1 MTTIQTG
8 YNNTASRSVSGKE
21 ENMSESRITVVSM
34 RSKKRR
40 IRFVAA
46 AIVTA
51 LLLFSCAHPV
61 QMEEVNSVGR
71 FYTITNDSGIHVV
84 YRDDSG
90 QYQVSK
96 IFSDCQGILMHV
108 TGDITG
114 CGAYGN
120 MLDVMSVEI
129 VN

>member
-1 MTTIQTG
+1 MD
-8 YNNTASRSVSGKE
+8 
-21 ENMSESRITVVSM
+21 ESRITVVSM
-34 RSKKRR
+34 RSKKHR
-40 IRFVAA
+40 IRFVSAA
-46 AIVTA
+46 VVTA

-71 FYTITNDSGIHVV
+71 FYTITNDSDTQVV
-84 YRDDSG
+84 YRDNNG

-96 IFSDCQGILMHV
+96 IFSDCQGIMMHV

-120 MLDVMSVEI
+120 MLDILSIEI